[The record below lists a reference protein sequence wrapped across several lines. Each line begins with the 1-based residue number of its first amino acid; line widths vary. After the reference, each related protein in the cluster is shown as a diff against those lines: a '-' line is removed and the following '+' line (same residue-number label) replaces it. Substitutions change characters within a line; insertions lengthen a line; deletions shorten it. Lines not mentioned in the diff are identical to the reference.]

1 MIQLTLLVLRCRDL
15 EASRGF
21 YAALGLV
28 LVPEQHGTGPGH
40 YSCQLGTTVL
50 ELYPASEPTSS
61 VRLGVAVPDVAKV
74 LEAIR
79 ATGGRVEREPTT
91 EPHTALVR
99 DPDDNP
105 VELSQ
110 A

>member
-1 MIQLTLLVLRCRDL
+1 MTQLTLLVLRCRDL

-28 LVPEQHGTGPGH
+28 IVPEQHGTGPAH
-40 YSCQLGTTVL
+40 YSCQLGSTVL
-50 ELYPASEPTSS
+50 ELHPASGPTSN
-61 VRLGVAVPDVAKV
+61 VRVGVSIPDVAAAI
-74 LEAIR
+74 EAIR
-79 ATGGRVEREPTT
+79 AVGGRVEREPTT